1 MNLVELSEELEF
13 MPKDDL
19 IQLSQNPN
27 SNYPPYLVLAEIQ
40 RRTQMEKMYAAARPK
55 PQNTVAEEVVTDFAM
70 STPNAGISMMDGSA
84 PTERFSPKSS
94 DIPAPVL
101 MQTAAS
107 GGLTAY
113 ANKGKTETTGS
124 KIKNFLTAPIRAIS
138 ELGRL
143 RYEAGRDM
151 SRQLR
156 ENASIAADRKIDLA
170 IKALPVIK
178 GTKSLEEYKKELQEL
193 SRDDFVGPKYAGLIK
208 NFYYNFQDK
217 QLPEFQKEIAE
228 TGKMPQAVI
237 DYFDSYEK
245 FRDSGRYLNKFDTG
259 YERPDLTLPSKAG
272 GGITGYQNRGQTM
285 IEQSLSNPEERGF
298 FGRTFDYIK
307 ENPGSAA
314 LNAASLGLMFVP
326 GVGLVSLGLR
336 GLQAARALNYAQGAK
351 KAYDVAKR
359 GTIATGKALNPKV
372 LYSRPNPIFS
382 NLQQGT
388 RRVLQKDGTY
398 KVIDTATGKAIKPR
412 VFSMKRASPSAIAG
426 IAGLQAINYMNQD
439 DKVINKMPPP
449 ERELSA
455 EDLEI
460 LRLQNEAAMA
470 ETETKPK
477 GFDDQALNLISLGG
491 TIMGARNMSEL
502 GQGLTSFATAKQAAK
517 GDEAQQDYYAASA
530 AKAQAEIEN
539 MPLDRVISS
548 IDSLTKQQKQ
558 FLDGGDIESANE
570 VGLQLQLLNQRA
582 LELQGIDV
590 QTQASIDKNLIAS
603 FGT

>member
-13 MPKDDL
+13 MPKDAL

-27 SNYPPYLVLAEIQ
+27 SNYPPFLVLAEIQ

-113 ANKGKTETTGS
+113 ANKGQTETTGS
-124 KIKNFLTAPIRAIS
+124 KIKRFLTAPFRAIGD
-138 ELGRL
+138 LGKL
-143 RYEAGRDM
+143 QAEAYDNAD
-151 SRQLR
+151 RQIR
-156 ENASIAADRKIDLA
+156 ENNSTNADRQNYLITKS
-170 IKALPVIK
+170 LPVIK
-178 GTKSLEEYKKELQEL
+178 GEKTLQEFRNEMEEL
-193 SRDDFVGPKYAGLIK
+193 FNNDFVKDDRGYRNQIK
-208 NFYYNFQDK
+208 NYYFK
-217 QLPEFQKEIAE
+217 FEKEFLPRFQKEIAE
-228 TGKMPQAVI
+228 TGQMPKDVI
-237 DYFDSYEK
+237 SHYDKYEN
-245 FRDSGRYLNKFDTG
+245 FRNSGRYLNPYDTG
-259 YERPDLTLPSKAG
+259 YERPDLSLPEKIQKKQG
-272 GGITGYQNRGQTM
+272 GGLTGYQNRGQTM
-285 IEQSLSNPEERGF
+285 IEQSLSNPQDRGF
-298 FGRTFDYIK
+298 FDRTFDYIK

-314 LNAASLGLMFVP
+314 LNAASIGLMFVP

-336 GLQAARALNYAQGAK
+336 GLQAARALNYAKGAK

-359 GTIATGKALNPKV
+359 GAQATVTRPKIATRFNTNQPLGEAAKSLGITGNV
-372 LYSRPNPIFS
+372 TNLGRQFS
-382 NLQQGT
+382 PLRAGT
-388 RRVLQKDGTY
+388 
-398 KVIDTATGKAIKPR
+398 TATIGAT
-412 VFSMKRASPSAIAG
+412 
-426 IAGLQAINYMNQD
+426 GLQGIKYGMQD
-439 DKVINKMPPP
+439 DKVINEMPPP

-455 EDLEI
+455 EEKEL
-460 LRLQNEAAMA
+460 LRLQNEMAMA
-470 ETETKPK
+470 QTETKPK

-517 GDEAQQDYYAASA
+517 GDEAQQAYYAASA
-530 AKAQAEIEN
+530 AKAQAEVEN

-548 IDSLTKQQKQ
+548 IEAITEQQEAA
-558 FLDGGDIESANE
+558 LENNDTETATAL
-570 VGLQLQLLNQRA
+570 GLQLQILNQRA